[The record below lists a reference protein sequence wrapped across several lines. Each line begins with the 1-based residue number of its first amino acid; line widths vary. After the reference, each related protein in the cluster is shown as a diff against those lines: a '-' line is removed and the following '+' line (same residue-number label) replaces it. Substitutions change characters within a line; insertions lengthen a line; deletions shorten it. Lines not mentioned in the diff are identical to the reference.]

1 MNRYKLIG
9 QVNNLIH
16 KNNGKTFIR
25 EHKDDILDY
34 KVQDDKLYFYS
45 ELFFQWISD
54 DLHTWTS
61 DQLQILVRT
70 LGGKQNEN
78 VWKS

>member
-1 MNRYKLIG
+1 MIEMNRCKLIG

-45 ELFFQWISD
+45 ELFFQWIYD
-54 DLHTWTS
+54 FLHTCTS
-61 DQLQILVRT
+61 YQLQVLVRK
-70 LGGKQNEN
+70 LGVKKNLI
-78 VWKS
+78 